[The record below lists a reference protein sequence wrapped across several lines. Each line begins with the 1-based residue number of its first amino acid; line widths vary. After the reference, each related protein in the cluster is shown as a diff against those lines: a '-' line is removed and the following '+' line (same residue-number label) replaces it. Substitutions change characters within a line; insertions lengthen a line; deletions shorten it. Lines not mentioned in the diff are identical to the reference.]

1 MSASNTESPGM
12 KPQFDPFAG
21 PALLRTAPSTESQRE
36 LWTACSL
43 SEEASLA
50 FNESGVLTLEGP
62 LDVQALR
69 GALDD
74 LAERHEALR
83 TTFSPDGLTLC
94 VSAPGEVVL
103 SMVDLSGLDA
113 AKREDELQ
121 RQLVTEV
128 ETPFALE
135 TGPLMRVRLVRLGD
149 ELHKLVFT
157 AHHIVDDGWS
167 SAVLMRD
174 LGALYTRRCGGQ
186 GELPPAI
193 AFSDYS
199 LAEAAAVGTPEHLQA
214 EAYWLQ
220 QFDGE
225 IPTLDLPS
233 DRPRPAFKTYAS
245 RREDVAFDAELVRD
259 LKRMGARARASFFST
274 LLAGFQ
280 ALLYRLSGQTDVV
293 VGIPAAGQS
302 VGGYQNLVGHC
313 VNTLAIRAKFDPTVP
328 FSTLLNGTR
337 ATMLDAFEH
346 QQYTYGSL
354 LRKLPIPRD
363 PSRLPLVSVLF
374 NLDQAVSPG
383 DLSFHRLRA
392 TLASNPRRFENFD
405 IFVNAVES
413 KSGVALEV
421 QYNVDLFD
429 ASTIRRWL
437 GCYERLLRGTLANPD
452 CRLEALPLL
461 SDEDRLQLASWN
473 ATEAEYPR
481 GKCLDQLVMD
491 QVAQRPES
499 IAVEYRGA
507 SMTFGQLDRRSNQ
520 LARLLRQ
527 RGAARGT
534 FVGLCMDRSPS
545 MLVALLGVI
554 KAGATYVPL
563 DPAFPRDRLE
573 FMQQDS
579 GMPILVAESSVKDAV
594 MGFQGSILW
603 LDEES
608 ASVDAAEDGELP
620 RDELSARTEDP
631 AYVIYTS
638 GSTGKPKGV
647 QVPHRAVVNF
657 LWSMREAPGLSE
669 QDRLA
674 AVTTLSFDISVLELF
689 LPLVVGARIILVDK
703 ETAGD
708 GSSLARLLTE
718 SGATVMQATPSTWQM
733 LFAADWRGFP
743 GFKALCGGEALP
755 LPLAK
760 QLAEAVGGLWNMYG
774 PTETTV
780 WSATK
785 FLAHPVERVT
795 LGRPIAN
802 TQLYVLDALLSQT
815 PVGVPGELHIGGDG
829 VALGYLRR
837 EELTAE
843 RFITDPFRPGGVLYK
858 TGDLARFRSDGELEY
873 LGRND
878 FQVKVR
884 GFRIELGEIETVL
897 MRDATV
903 DQAVVV
909 ARELQPGDTR
919 LIAYLRLAGGA
930 KLEEAAL
937 RDFLRQ
943 ALPEY
948 MVPQHFVV
956 VSAYPL
962 TPNGKID
969 RKALPSPKIERAASE
984 YVEPRTREEQL
995 VAALWQE
1002 ALGIP
1007 RVSVHDNF
1015 FQLGGHSLLA
1025 SQVSARLRRDH
1036 GVIVPFRKFFEAP
1049 TIERFAALIAGTE
1062 QASESGP
1069 ARIPRRGDAGG
1080 RAPLTIMQQRL
1091 VVLEEM
1097 QPHLRAVH
1105 RLGSAFR
1112 LRGNLDHEA
1121 MRRSIERIV
1130 ERHDALRTVVEWE
1143 DGVPTQR
1150 VVPATRLELPIEDWS
1165 TRPTEERES
1174 ALVPH
1179 LRAGAREPHDLSKS
1193 PAFDARLIRL
1203 DEREHVLYFRTHNA
1217 VWDGWSFDIFRRE
1230 LNALYTEHTG
1240 GQAAT
1245 LPELPISYADFAVW
1259 HRDWL
1264 RSPEIERQT
1273 EYWKQLLAGA
1283 PPALELATDFPRGD
1297 NQTFTGTTIH
1307 IRFTRAEADELAALG
1322 RNHEATLF
1330 MVLLAGFEAL
1340 LHRYTGQQQILI
1352 GTPIQGRGRTELENL
1367 IGLFVNHVALRA
1379 TVKPDE
1385 AFEGLVVRT
1394 RDMTLDAI
1402 SHQEMP
1408 FELLGRHAPVLRA
1421 FFSLQDARERV
1432 QQLGDLGLEQIQA
1445 VSPGG
1450 SADIILWFME
1460 QKDDLIAALN
1470 YRTDLFEAQTMV
1482 RFLEHYREL
1491 MLAALRRPDSAVAE
1505 LPIMPAPEARRVQ
1518 ALGTKART
1526 SSTRSWLEDFA
1537 AYASASPAAV
1547 AVEMGG
1553 TRLTY
1558 GQLAHRASNVAA
1570 AVRALELPTGSPVA
1584 VGVER
1589 SPNLPAAIIGVL
1601 AAGMACVP
1609 VELADNAKRTSTILE
1624 EFGVAA
1630 VVTDARTRDQLP
1642 AVRQALVEV
1651 PENVSGSLDPL
1662 SVASVGSFILP
1673 GFDES
1678 GRTTGQVL
1686 SLAELQPLTSAA
1698 EELRLQPKDV
1708 VLGLASA
1715 TTGNGI
1721 AELVL
1726 SLGRGARLVLAED
1739 TLTSEPDR
1747 IPQALARCG
1756 ATVLIASPS
1765 ALNAVAAGA
1774 GEATE
1779 ALPICCV
1786 CSPAPLSQA
1795 EAAAVLPKVKEL
1807 WTAWGPTA
1815 DGVWTAL
1822 GRVETATQA
1831 RAAHLLAGATVRV
1844 LDARGELCALDV
1856 PGELV
1861 LDRGDVHSEARS
1873 AHSGVRVRWRNDET
1887 LEWLG
1892 RCDERVLIG
1901 DRLVDPAETL
1911 AVLKE
1916 CGSLADAAVIGQEDR
1931 GQWRMVAYVVAK
1943 QGAEPTPAELR
1954 RLLRGRV
1961 REATMPSAFVVL
1973 PELPR
1978 SEDGRLVKASLPSL
1992 AQLHSAARAQS
2003 RPRTATEQ
2011 TLVDAWRDLLRVE
2024 PQLHDNFF
2032 DLGGHS
2038 LLATVLVHRLEQTL
2052 GRRIGLRELMFQTL
2066 EQIAQTIDGAAAAAA
2081 RAT

>member
-1 MSASNTESPGM
+1 MSTSDSEIGGM
-12 KPQFDPFAG
+12 KPKFDPFAG

-36 LWTACSL
+36 LWTACGL

-62 LDVQALR
+62 LDVQALKK
-69 GALDD
+69 ALND
-74 LAERHEALR
+74 LVERHEALR

-94 VSAPGEVVL
+94 ISAPGEVEL
-103 SMVDLSGLDA
+103 SIVDLSSLDA
-113 AKREDELQ
+113 AEREDKVQ

-167 SAVLMRD
+167 SGVLMRD
-174 LGALYTRRCGGQ
+174 LGALYTRRCGHEV
-186 GELPPAI
+186 ELPPAI

-199 LAEAAAVGTPEHLQA
+199 LAEAAAVAGPEHAAA
-214 EAYWLQ
+214 EAYWLK

-245 RREDVAFDAELVRD
+245 RREDYAFEAELVRE

-274 LLAGFQ
+274 VLAGFQ
-280 ALLYRLSGQTDVV
+280 ALLYRLSGQTDLV

-313 VNTLAIRAKFDPTVP
+313 VNTLAIRAKLDPTLP
-328 FSTLLNGTR
+328 FSALLNGTR
-337 ATMLDAFEH
+337 TTMLDAFEH

-374 NLDQAVSPG
+374 NLDQAVSPE
-383 DLSFHRLRA
+383 DLRFHRLRA

-405 IFVNAVES
+405 MFVNAVES
-413 KSGVALEV
+413 KSGATLEV

-429 ASTIRRWL
+429 TSTIRRWL
-437 GCYERLLRGTLANPD
+437 GCYERLLRGALANPD

-461 SDEDRLQLASWN
+461 GDEDRLQLASWN

-481 GKCLDQLVMD
+481 GKCLDQLMME
-491 QVAQRPES
+491 QAAQRPES

-507 SMTFGQLDRRSNQ
+507 AMTFGQLNRRSNQ

-534 FVGLCMDRSPS
+534 CVGLCMNRSPN
-545 MLVALLGVI
+545 MMVALLGII

-594 MGFQGSILW
+594 GGYQGSVLW
-603 LDEES
+603 LDQES
-608 ASVDAAEDGELP
+608 ASLDATEDSELP
-620 RDELSARTEDP
+620 RDERSTRTEDP

-657 LWSMREAPGLSE
+657 LWSMREAPGLNE
-669 QDRLA
+669 QDKLA

-689 LPLVVGARIILVDK
+689 LPLVVGARIVLVDK

-708 GSSLARLLTE
+708 GASLARLLAE

-760 QLAEAVGGLWNMYG
+760 QLALAVGGLWNMYG

-785 FLAHPVERVT
+785 LLAHPVEHVT

-802 TQLYVLDALLSQT
+802 TKLYVLDALLNQT
-815 PVGVPGELHIGGDG
+815 PIGVPGELHIGGDG

-837 EELTAE
+837 AELTAE
-843 RFITDPFRPGGVLYK
+843 RFIADPFRPGGVLYK

-903 DQAVVV
+903 GQAVVI

-930 KLEEAAL
+930 TLEEARL

-943 ALPEY
+943 AVPEY

-956 VSAYPL
+956 VDAYPL
-962 TPNGKID
+962 TPNAKID
-969 RKALPSPKIERAASE
+969 RKALPSPKIERGASE
-984 YVEPRTREEQL
+984 YVEPRTREEHL
-995 VAALWQE
+995 VAALWQD

-1036 GVIVPFRKFFEAP
+1036 GVVVPFRRFFEAP

-1062 QASESGP
+1062 QASASGP
-1069 ARIPRRGDAGG
+1069 VGIPRRGDAGG

-1097 QPHLRAVH
+1097 QPYLRPVH

-1143 DGVPTQR
+1143 DEVPAQR
-1150 VVPATRLELPIEDWS
+1150 VLPPTRLELPIEDWS
-1165 TRPTEERES
+1165 SRPAADREA
-1174 ALVPH
+1174 ALVPY

-1193 PAFDARLIRL
+1193 PAFDARIIRL
-1203 DEREHVLYFRTHNA
+1203 EEREHVLYFRTHNA

-1240 GQAAT
+1240 GGAAS

-1264 RSPEIERQT
+1264 RSPEVEGQT
-1273 EYWKQLLAGA
+1273 EFWKKLLAGA

-1307 IRFTRAEADELAALG
+1307 IPFTREEADELTALG
-1322 RNHEATLF
+1322 RKHEATLF

-1367 IGLFVNHVALRA
+1367 IGLFVNHIALRA

-1385 AFEGLVVRT
+1385 AFARLLVRT

-1450 SADIILWFME
+1450 SADVILWFME

-1470 YRTDLFEAQTMV
+1470 YRTDLFEAETMA

-1491 MLAALRRPDSAVAE
+1491 ILAALRKPDSAVAE
-1505 LPIMPAPEARRVQ
+1505 LPMMPAPEAQRVQ
-1518 ALGTKART
+1518 ALGSKTRT
-1526 SSTRSWLEDFA
+1526 RALGSWLEDFA
-1537 AYASASPAAV
+1537 AFALANPAAV
-1547 AVEMGG
+1547 AVETGG
-1553 TRLTY
+1553 GSLTY
-1558 GQLAHRASNVAA
+1558 GQLAHRASSVSA
-1570 AVRALELPTGSPVA
+1570 AVRALGLPPGSPVA

-1589 SPNLPAAIIGVL
+1589 SPNLPAAVLGVL

-1609 VELADNAKRTSTILE
+1609 LELADNPKRTSAVLE
-1624 EFGVAA
+1624 ELGVAA

-1642 AVRQALVEV
+1642 PMRQALIEV
-1651 PENVSGSLDPL
+1651 PENVAGNVEAL
-1662 SVASVGSFILP
+1662 SVAPAGSFILP
-1673 GFDES
+1673 GGGER
-1678 GRTTGQVL
+1678 GERRGTAV
-1686 SLAELQPLTSAA
+1686 SLATLTLLTSAA
-1698 EELRLQPKDV
+1698 EELSIQPSDTM
-1708 VLGLASA
+1708 LGLASP

-1726 SLGRGARLVLAED
+1726 SLGRGARLVLGED
-1739 TLTSEPDR
+1739 TLASEPDS
-1747 IPQALARCG
+1747 IPQALVRCG

-1765 ALNAVAAGA
+1765 ILDVIAAEEPPGP
-1774 GEATE
+1774 
-1779 ALPICCV
+1779 LPIRCV
-1786 CSPAPLSQA
+1786 CSPAPLTQA
-1795 EAAAVLPKVKEL
+1795 QAGALLPKVREL
-1807 WTAWGPTA
+1807 WSAWGPTA

-1822 GRVETATQA
+1822 GRIETTTQA
-1831 RAAHLLAGATVRV
+1831 RAARVLAGARVRV
-1844 LDARGELCALDV
+1844 LDGLGQHCALDV

-1861 LDRGDVHSEARS
+1861 LDRGDDRAAGRS
-1873 AHSGVRVRWRNDET
+1873 THSGARVRWRNDET

-1901 DRLVDPAETL
+1901 DCLVDPAETL

-1916 CGSLADAAVIGQEDR
+1916 SGRLADAAVIGQEDR

-1961 REATMPSAFVVL
+1961 REAALPSAFVVL

-1978 SEDGRLVKASLPSL
+1978 SEDGCLVKASLPSL
-1992 AQLHSAARAQS
+1992 AQLHSAARGQS
-2003 RPRTATEQ
+2003 RPRTPTEQ
-2011 TLVDAWRDLLRVE
+2011 ALVDAWRDLLRVE

-2066 EQIAQTIDGAAAAAA
+2066 EQIAHTIDNAAAAAA